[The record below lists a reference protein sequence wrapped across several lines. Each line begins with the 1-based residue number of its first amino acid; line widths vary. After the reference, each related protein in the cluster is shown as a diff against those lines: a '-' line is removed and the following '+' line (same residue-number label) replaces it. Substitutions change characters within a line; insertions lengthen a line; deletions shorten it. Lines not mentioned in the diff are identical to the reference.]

1 MQPYLSQ
8 HHPGLQCRHLGTD
21 GAGTTLFMRG
31 PPYLDSYDSDILLTK
46 GSPIMATVFR
56 TVSTFSTKVTALN
69 DTATELRRS
78 LLGNQAMI
86 RRIDAVARTSFLEQ
100 WEERRK
106 V

>member
-1 MQPYLSQ
+1 
-8 HHPGLQCRHLGTD
+8 
-21 GAGTTLFMRG
+21 MRG